1 MATKKCSVCGIEK
14 QRDEFNNHRVSR
26 DGKHPQCR
34 KCQQIRRK
42 VSYVKN
48 RAHELQRMQQRH
60 AALKHDLTYVLSI
73 RLDSS
78 RRRAQRFGW
87 PCDITLEYLQEIYE
101 KAPYCSLTR
110 KTFDLTQKRLT
121 ISIDRIDPAR
131 GYVSGNVRLISYH
144 ANVARNAFG
153 DAALYEL
160 ARDLLQH
167 APASDDTIPA

>member
-60 AALKHDLTYVLSI
+60 
-73 RLDSS
+73 
-78 RRRAQRFGW
+78 
-87 PCDITLEYLQEIYE
+87 EYLQELYE